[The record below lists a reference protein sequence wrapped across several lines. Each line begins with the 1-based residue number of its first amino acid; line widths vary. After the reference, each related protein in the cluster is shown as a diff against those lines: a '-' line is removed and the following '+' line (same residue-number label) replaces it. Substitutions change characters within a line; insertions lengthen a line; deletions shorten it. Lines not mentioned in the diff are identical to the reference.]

1 MGLPVESLTL
11 PSAPGHMTSS
21 ALIDSVLGNFIL
33 TAVTEPTRLVLMT
46 GGGREFNTLEGD
58 RIGVLLLARVRIED
72 LDLLG
77 TSRETNNRTE
87 VVEYQILPPDL
98 SQLGTRVFKE

>member
-1 MGLPVESLTL
+1 MESPTL

-33 TAVTEPTRLVLMT
+33 TAVTEPTSLVVMI
-46 GGGREFNTLEGD
+46 GSGREFNTLEGD

-72 LDLLG
+72 PDLVG
-77 TSRETNNRTE
+77 TSRGTSNRTGM
-87 VVEYQILPPDL
+87 VEQQSLPPDL
-98 SQLGTRVFKE
+98 SQLGIRVFKE